1 MTAPHCNEAETLP
14 DNLTV
19 RAADVQA
26 DALRLTQQTLEACAD
41 TCSDDPPPAVEC
53 FKRLILAAHAYLELG
68 RKLADARGECQP
80 DQWGTFLAACT
91 IDAKTAEDM
100 MSRARVG
107 LTAWPEFRSFISPAL
122 WRDAERRARE
132 LDPDR

>member
-1 MTAPHCNEAETLP
+1 MTTPHCNEAETLP

-19 RAADVQA
+19 RAADMLA
-26 DALRLTQQTLEACAD
+26 DVLRLTQQTLEACAD
-41 TCSDDPPPAVEC
+41 MYSDDPPPDVEC
-53 FKRLILAAHAYLELG
+53 FKRVILAAHAYLELG
-68 RKLADARGECQP
+68 RKLAAVRGECQP

-91 IDAKTAEDM
+91 IDAQTAEDM

-107 LTAWPEFRSFISPAL
+107 LTAWPELRSILSPAL

-132 LDPDR
+132 PDPDR